1 MIVHMHA
8 ASNYVFVNSIQGLV
22 ATLAV
27 GLNWWIMLFFG
38 WKSSSINYTV
48 NE

>member
-27 GLNWWIMLFFG
+27 GLGGLCFFLVG
-38 WKSSSINYTV
+38 L
-48 NE
+48 EEQ